1 MSFGDILK
9 AFNQSGGQ
17 PGAMQPMQSPI
28 GMPPIDDKADKNQ
41 NLGLM
46 LYALG
51 GALKGDKNFVQNTMA
66 IQQMQEGKKKE
77 EERKRRYNEML
88 AKMNPESP
96 LYQFSKLVG
105 SEGVDKI
112 AEAQFELATREKKTI
127 EYKPELV
134 EYQNKTEE
142 PIKIGNIV
150 IQPGTKMPFNVSI
163 PEIANSISG
172 MPGLEEVKQ
181 QNVYTRQGSLYT
193 TPEGD
198 YREII
203 TGDQRVFDGPAGR
216 FDAGQFFAKYP
227 ESRSKTSGEEQRYIP
242 DFKTFTGL
250 NKELTTEERSLKKL
264 DSYWKNITDTNVGV
278 ERLGDQI
285 STWFKTLAGRQ
296 DLTVEQ
302 LARGIAEGKLQGLIG
317 ANRIDT
323 VGGGVMTEKDAWRII
338 SRLGGDVDAL
348 QNPAIVGPL
357 LQEMYQDKVDAY
369 NEDIKGYNIGVE
381 SKKYTGYSK
390 RSPISSKDVAAKFSL
405 LPEGIPIG
413 SIREVSP
420 NGVVYYIDP
429 ETNKKYIIE
438 D

>member
-1 MSFGDILK
+1 
-9 AFNQSGGQ
+9 
-17 PGAMQPMQSPI
+17 
-28 GMPPIDDKADKNQ
+28 
-41 NLGLM
+41 
-46 LYALG
+46 
-51 GALKGDKNFVQNTMA
+51 
-66 IQQMQEGKKKE
+66 
-77 EERKRRYNEML
+77 
-88 AKMNPESP
+88 
-96 LYQFSKLVG
+96 
-105 SEGVDKI
+105 
-112 AEAQFELATREKKTI
+112 
-127 EYKPELV
+127 
-134 EYQNKTEE
+134 
-142 PIKIGNIV
+142 
-150 IQPGTKMPFNVSI
+150 MPFNVSI

-390 RSPISSKDVAAKFSL
+390 RSLISSEDVAAKFSL
-405 LPEGIPIG
+405 LPEGVPIG
-413 SIREVSP
+413 SIRNVAP
-420 NGVVYYIDP
+420 NGVVYYLDP

>member
-1 MSFGDILK
+1 MAVNDLSKVFGIPSPTETLDLTPQFQTSPK
-9 AFNQSGGQ
+9 TGTLGLEQPSTLTRVGSRLSNNLARMGGYD
-17 PGAMQPMQSPI
+17 PMQLSN
-28 GMPPIDDKADKNQ
+28 A
-41 NLGLM
+41 
-46 LYALG
+46 
-51 GALKGDKNFVQNTMA
+51 
-66 IQQMQEGKKKE
+66 
-77 EERKRRYNEML
+77 EERKRARL
-88 AKMNPESP
+88 AGLQELSYRLSQTAAKLSGDPRRMQIAQQQEAAR
-96 LYQFSKLVG
+96 LEARASKT
-105 SEGVDKI
+105 K
-112 AEAQFELATREKKTI
+112 EA
-127 EYKPELV
+127 YKPELV
-134 EYQNKTEE
+134 EYKNTTDND
-142 PIKIGNIV
+142 IRIGNIV
-150 IQPGTKMPFNVSI
+150 IPAGTKMPFNVSI

-181 QNVYTRQGSLYT
+181 QSVYTRQGSLYT

-203 TGDQRVFDGPAGR
+203 TGDQRIFDGPAGR
-216 FDAGQFFAKYP
+216 FDAGEFFAKYP

-250 NKELTTEERSLKKL
+250 NKDLTTEERSLKKL

-278 ERLGDQI
+278 QRLGDQI

-296 DLTVEQ
+296 YLTVEE

-381 SKKYTGYSK
+381 SKKYTGYNK
-390 RSPISSKDVAAKFSL
+390 RSPISSEDVAAKFSL
-405 LPEGIPIG
+405 LHEGVPIG
-413 SIREVSP
+413 SIRKVAP
-420 NGVVYYIDP
+420 NGAVYYLDP
-429 ETNKKYIIE
+429 ETNKKYIVE